1 MSSVNKNCLSID
13 SFSHSST
20 LQIKRSEGDSIDYE
34 TDYIHIEDEQ
44 GMALIAYQLIT
55 VFFIRN

>member
-1 MSSVNKNCLSID
+1 MSSVNKNCLAID
-13 SFSHSST
+13 PFSHSST

-44 GMALIAYQLIT
+44 GMA
-55 VFFIRN
+55 